1 MPASNGG
8 EDIVSWVWLAEQ
20 LQGASWRM
28 QRRTSG
34 EEVDL
39 TVVGITSI
47 MVATVEVVS
56 MVAATMAEE
65 VEGGKG
71 GW

>member
-1 MPASNGG
+1 
-8 EDIVSWVWLAEQ
+8 
-20 LQGASWRM
+20 M

-39 TVVGITSI
+39 TVVSITSI

-56 MVAATMAEE
+56 MMAATMAEE